1 MLSNLLIKILA
12 AVSFAYYLVEVYGLG
27 WKIKRMLKR
36 DDRVKPFDCLYCM
49 SAWMGL
55 FFYFLPQVVSEI
67 TLAMFGAAL
76 LSNYLK

>member
-36 DDRVKPFDCLYCM
+36 DGRVKPFDCLYCL
-49 SAWMGL
+49 SGWMGL
-55 FFYFLPQVVSEI
+55 MLYFLPMVCSEV
-67 TLAMFGAAL
+67 TLMLFGC
-76 LSNYLK
+76 SYISKYIK

>member
-1 MLSNLLIKILA
+1 MLSSLLIKILA

-36 DDRVKPFDCLYCM
+36 DGRVKPFDCLYCM
-49 SAWMGL
+49 SGWMGL
-55 FFYFLPQVVSEI
+55 LFYFLPPAASEI
-67 TLAMFGAAL
+67 ALAMLGAAL